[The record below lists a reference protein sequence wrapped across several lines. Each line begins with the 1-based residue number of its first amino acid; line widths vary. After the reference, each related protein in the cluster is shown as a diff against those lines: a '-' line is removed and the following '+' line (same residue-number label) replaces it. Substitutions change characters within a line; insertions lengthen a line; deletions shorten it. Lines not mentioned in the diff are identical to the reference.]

1 MSAHHAVDVTQVPEL
16 FFAVLFGTLLILYS
30 GAVIFTNR
38 SYKKWPRHRVMC
50 WCAGIFCAAVAV
62 VGPVANRAHLDFS
75 VHMTGHLLLGMLAPL
90 LIALSAPLTLLLRT
104 LSTTGA
110 RRLTRLF
117 RSWPSRIITDPVIA
131 TLLNIGGLWLLYT
144 TSLYSLMHEN
154 SMVYFFVHVHVLL
167 AGYLFTVSLIYID
180 PVFHRNSFV
189 YRAFVL
195 ILALASHGI
204 LAKYIY
210 AHPPEGVPI
219 RQAEQGSMIMYYG
232 GDLIDVVIIFILCL
246 HWFKATKPRVV
257 EQRDLEIN

>member
-1 MSAHHAVDVTQVPEL
+1 MSAHHEVDVTQVPQLL
-16 FFAVLFGTLLILYS
+16 FALAFGVLFVLYI
-30 GAVIFTNR
+30 GAVMLTNR
-38 SYKKWPRHRVMC
+38 SYKKWPLYRMIC
-50 WCAGIFCAAVAV
+50 WCAGVLCAVVAV
-62 VGPVANRAHLDFS
+62 VGPLANRAHMDFS
-75 VHMTGHLLLGMLAPL
+75 MHMTGHLLLGMLAPL
-90 LIALSAPLTLLLRT
+90 LIAMSAPITLLLRT
-104 LSTTGA
+104 LSTTYA
-110 RRLTRLF
+110 RRLTKLF

-131 TLLNIGGLWLLYT
+131 TFLNIGGLWLLYT

-180 PVFHRNSFV
+180 PVFHRTSFV
-189 YRAFVL
+189 YRAVVL

-210 AHPPEGVPI
+210 AHPPEGVPQQ
-219 RQAEQGSMIMYYG
+219 QAEQGSMIMYYG

-257 EQRDLEIN
+257 EQKDLEIN